1 MYEGERFQNELEV
14 LNDYYERDI
23 QERREHDER
32 VRGYQEC
39 RAEKDLEELA
49 NKKRGDGSEE

>member
-23 QERREHDER
+23 QERREHEER
-32 VRGYQEC
+32 VQAYQEC
-39 RAEKDLEELA
+39 RTEEERLA
-49 NKKRGDGSEE
+49 NTKRGNKSEE

>member
-14 LNDYYERDI
+14 LNEYYERDI

-32 VRGYQEC
+32 VQAYREC
-39 RAEKDLEELA
+39 RADLEGLA
-49 NKKRGDGSEE
+49 NTKRGDGSEE